1 MIRPLLVRGMV
12 AGLVA
17 GVLAFAFAFA
27 VGEPQIQRAIAF
39 EEQLAALH
47 HEAAEAEIVTRGTQA
62 TWGLLTGTVLMGVA
76 LGGLFSL
83 VFAYAYGRM
92 GQLRPRATAGLLALG
107 AFVTIILVPFT
118 KYPPNPPTVGAAET
132 IDQRT
137 ILFMVMIAASIL
149 AAIAADRLRRNLLP
163 RLGPWNASIVAV
175 VVFLAVIIVVEL
187 LLPSVQ
193 ETPAGFPADLLYNF
207 RVASLGLNAVLWTAI
222 GLGFGAAAERLI
234 VGTRAPT

>member
-1 MIRPLLVRGMV
+1 MTRPLLVRGMLV
-12 AGLVA
+12 GLAA

-27 VGEPQIQRAIAF
+27 IGEPQVRGAIEF
-39 EEQLAALH
+39 EEQFAA
-47 HEAAEAEIVTRGTQA
+47 ANPGPAEVVSRGTQE

-92 GQLRPRATAGLLALG
+92 GQIGPRATAGLLALG

-118 KYPPNPPTVGAAET
+118 KYPPNAPTVGAPET

-149 AAIAADRLRRNLLP
+149 AAIAADRLRRNLVP
-163 RLGPWNASIVAV
+163 RLGGWNASILAV
-175 VVFLAVIIVVEL
+175 VAFLALIVAVEL

-193 ETPAGFPADLLYNF
+193 ETPAGYPADLLYNF
-207 RVASLGLNAVLWTAI
+207 RVASLGLNAVLWAAI

-234 VGTRAPT
+234 HTSAPA